1 MAITSPIRGPSS
13 EGRPEANN
21 HCPAISPGRIR
32 CLLPNPNSD
41 TTIFFQPPENAYKA
55 LNLNLMHLPIPP
67 LQNRASGFS
76 EPFRLWFWQYLAAIS
91 RMAV

>member
-1 MAITSPIRGPSS
+1 M
-13 EGRPEANN
+13 
-21 HCPAISPGRIR
+21 PGRIR

-76 EPFRLWFWQYLAAIS
+76 EPFSYGFGNTWRQYRAWPSITLSNSRTRFLFEVSCSSVHSRLS
-91 RMAV
+91 